1 MERNDIQKRCMQTT
15 FNIIRS
21 EDNNQNTEKC
31 IEGYFALYE
40 KETELWA
47 GCYEIISKEA
57 FKETIKKNDVR
68 ALINHD
74 TTLVLGRTK
83 SGTLILKED
92 AKGLYGKIIINEN
105 DSDAMNLYSRVERG
119 DVDQCSIGFNILNE
133 DYEELED
140 GSVRFR
146 VTEVDLHE
154 VSCCTFPAYED
165 TSIQARKKDFENAR
179 KKIQDRSIDGK
190 KKNLRKRL
198 EELKNA

>member
-15 FNIIRS
+15 FNIVREENDSPDTKKRI
-21 EDNNQNTEKC
+21 K
-31 IEGYFALYE
+31 GYFALYE
-40 KETELWA
+40 SETELWT
-47 GCYEIISKEA
+47 GCYEIISKGA
-57 FKETIKKNDVR
+57 FKDTINKNDIR

-83 SGTLILKED
+83 SGTLIVKED
-92 AKGLYGKIIINEN
+92 EKGLYGEILINEK

-119 DVDQCSIGFNILNE
+119 DVDQCSIGFNIVDE
-133 DYEELED
+133 DYEELAD

-146 VTEVDLHE
+146 IKEVDLHE

-165 TSIQARKKDFENAR
+165 TSISARKKDFEEIQKR
-179 KKIQDRSIDGK
+179 KIDMK
-190 KKNLRKRL
+190 KLNLKRRL